1 MPEKTVQ
8 KESGKKPV
16 PSKKPKPQQEVVVQ
30 IPLSELHPFPD
41 HPFQVREDA
50 SMQETAESVKEYGV
64 LVPAL
69 ARPREDG
76 GYELIAGHRRKHA
89 CELAGLATMPVIVR
103 DIDRD
108 AATIIMV
115 DSNLQREN
123 ILPSER
129 AKAYKMKMEAIKRQG
144 ARTDL
149 TSPKI
154 SAKFRSDDEVGQDA
168 GVSGDTIR
176 NYIAL
181 TQLVPE
187 LQQMVDEKKIA
198 LSPAYQL
205 AALTPKEQ
213 GLLLET
219 IDSEQATPSLSQAQ
233 RMKKLSQSG
242 ELNED
247 AMLSIMME
255 QKKPEKN
262 DITDACDSGAAAR
275 HEKGGGRMTYIEN
288 IFLCMVSPLLVA
300 ALCMGRRQLR
310 FFLFCIAGMGVCLLS
325 AYINTFLAAVC
336 QADALAATAEIAP
349 VVEEMMKLLPLV
361 FYLLVFEPE
370 RDKIKAAA
378 ITLSLTFAT
387 FENVCYLI
395 QNGADRFSFIFF
407 RGFGTGA
414 MHVLCGLIVGG
425 GLAYTWQR
433 TWLKIAGTC
442 GLLGAAITLHAI
454 YNLLIAYGGAA
465 QYVAY
470 ALPVLLVAA
479 GKLSAF
485 RLSQRE

>member
-8 KESGKKPV
+8 KEPGKKPA

-181 TQLVPE
+181 TQLSTSCGSCE
-187 LQQMVDEKKIA
+187 SITRSCGKSCWSWIA
-198 LSPAYQL
+198 VRWHSSAPARW
-205 AALTPKEQ
+205 
-213 GLLLET
+213 
-219 IDSEQATPSLSQAQ
+219 DSSS
-233 RMKKLSQSG
+233 R
-242 ELNED
+242 
-247 AMLSIMME
+247 
-255 QKKPEKN
+255 
-262 DITDACDSGAAAR
+262 
-275 HEKGGGRMTYIEN
+275 
-288 IFLCMVSPLLVA
+288 
-300 ALCMGRRQLR
+300 
-310 FFLFCIAGMGVCLLS
+310 
-325 AYINTFLAAVC
+325 
-336 QADALAATAEIAP
+336 
-349 VVEEMMKLLPLV
+349 
-361 FYLLVFEPE
+361 
-370 RDKIKAAA
+370 
-378 ITLSLTFAT
+378 
-387 FENVCYLI
+387 
-395 QNGADRFSFIFF
+395 
-407 RGFGTGA
+407 TGA
-414 MHVLCGLIVGG
+414 WSGWTSDLPR
-425 GLAYTWQR
+425 R
-433 TWLKIAGTC
+433 TVKQPDHSAERIEAIWLYFALNGR
-442 GLLGAAITLHAI
+442 GIT
-454 YNLLIAYGGAA
+454 
-465 QYVAY
+465 
-470 ALPVLLVAA
+470 
-479 GKLSAF
+479 
-485 RLSQRE
+485 R

>member
-8 KESGKKPV
+8 KEPGKKPA

-30 IPLSELHPFPD
+30 ISLSELHPFPD

-89 CELAGLATMPVIVR
+89 CELAGLATKPVIVR

-168 GVSGDTIR
+168 GVSGDT
-176 NYIAL
+176 
-181 TQLVPE
+181 
-187 LQQMVDEKKIA
+187 
-198 LSPAYQL
+198 
-205 AALTPKEQ
+205 
-213 GLLLET
+213 
-219 IDSEQATPSLSQAQ
+219 
-233 RMKKLSQSG
+233 
-242 ELNED
+242 
-247 AMLSIMME
+247 MLSIMME

-262 DITDACDSGAAAR
+262 DITLSG
-275 HEKGGGRMTYIEN
+275 EKLRKYFPRSYTPFQIEN
-288 IFLCMVSPLLVA
+288 TIF
-300 ALCMGRRQLR
+300 
-310 FFLFCIAGMGVCLLS
+310 
-325 AYINTFLAAVC
+325 
-336 QADALAATAEIAP
+336 
-349 VVEEMMKLLPLV
+349 KLLDAWQKKRQ
-361 FYLLVFEPE
+361 
-370 RDKIKAAA
+370 RDQ
-378 ITLSLTFAT
+378 S
-387 FENVCYLI
+387 
-395 QNGADRFSFIFF
+395 R
-407 RGFGTGA
+407 
-414 MHVLCGLIVGG
+414 
-425 GLAYTWQR
+425 
-433 TWLKIAGTC
+433 
-442 GLLGAAITLHAI
+442 
-454 YNLLIAYGGAA
+454 
-465 QYVAY
+465 
-470 ALPVLLVAA
+470 
-479 GKLSAF
+479 
-485 RLSQRE
+485 